1 MACAVEA
8 KSFRII
14 GKLSSQLRFL
24 VSVRFFHVFLPFWTC
39 VEAFRGP
46 SRVLVAVHRQGDGLF
61 LREPAA
67 QALQEGLV
75 AHGAAI
81 RGAHVEVDAAP
92 MLLQA
97 GGSQTL
103 VLSWLKEAF

>member
-1 MACAVEA
+1 MEA

-14 GKLSSQLRFL
+14 GKLSSRLRRL
-24 VSVRFFHVFLPFWTC
+24 VSATFFHVFLPFLDS
-39 VEAFRGP
+39 VEAFRGLYTL
-46 SRVLVAVHRQGDGLF
+46 LVAVHRQGDGLF

-97 GGSQTL
+97 SGSQTL
-103 VLSWLKEAF
+103 VLSWLKEDF